1 MSREYEMKCKEQSEE
16 ITDFEATKDYLG
28 AGGGDRR
35 FCEDFLSLSAS

>member
-1 MSREYEMKCKEQSEE
+1 MSREYEMKSKEDSKE

>member
-1 MSREYEMKCKEQSEE
+1 MSREYEMKCKEDSEV

-28 AGGGDRR
+28 AGGGERR

>member
-1 MSREYEMKCKEQSEE
+1 MKCKEDSEE